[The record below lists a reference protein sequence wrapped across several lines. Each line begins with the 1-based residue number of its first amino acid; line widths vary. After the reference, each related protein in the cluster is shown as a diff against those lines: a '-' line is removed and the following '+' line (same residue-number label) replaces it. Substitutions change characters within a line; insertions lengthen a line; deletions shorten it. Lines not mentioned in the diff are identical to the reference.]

1 MATREGEGGRARP
14 RVRRASVRAPEAALP
29 AFAAAF
35 AFADAVATDIGADG
49 RGRVEALFVGGAA
62 RRGAVEAAAA
72 VAAAIGGVAP
82 PRVAWEELPDR
93 DWVAAGLAAL
103 PAARAGR
110 FRVRGAR
117 VPARP
122 SLWELRIEA
131 AAAFG
136 SGHHETTR
144 GCLLALD
151 RLARARSFARPLD
164 LGCGTGALALAMA
177 RLWRRPVLAVDTDP
191 EAAAAARGNARRNG
205 LGRLVD
211 CRRSEGFAALPPG
224 ARYDLIA
231 ANLLA
236 APLAAMAPELAARL
250 APGGVA
256 VLSGILRRQARAV
269 LAAYRPR
276 GLAALGRRDLGEW
289 SVLCLRKRRAR
300 PASRRNRG
308 AGERRWAGVSW
319 RGPWGPY

>member
-1 MATREGEGGRARP
+1 MATREDEGGGVRP
-14 RVRRASVRAPEAALP
+14 RVLSASVRAPEASLP

-49 RGRVEALFVGGAA
+49 RGRVQALFVGAA
-62 RRGAVEAAAA
+62 PRRGAVEAAAA
-72 VAAAIGGVAP
+72 VAAAAGGLAP
-82 PRVAWEELPDR
+82 PRVRWEELPDR

-110 FRVRGAR
+110 FRVRGAHN
-117 VPARP
+117 PARP
-122 SLWELRIEA
+122 SPWELRIEA

-136 SGHHETTR
+136 TGHHETTR
-144 GCLLALD
+144 GCLMALD
-151 RLARARSFARPLD
+151 RLARTRSFARPLD
-164 LGCGTGALALAMA
+164 LGCGTGVLAMAMA
-177 RLWRRPVLAVDTDP
+177 RLWRRPVLAVDDDP
-191 EAAAAARGNARRNG
+191 EAVAAARENARRNG
-205 LGRLVD
+205 LGRLVA
-211 CRRSEGFAALPPG
+211 RRLGDGCAALPPG

-250 APGGVA
+250 APGGVV

-276 GLAALGRRDLGEW
+276 GLVLLGRRDLGDW
-289 SVLCLRKRRAR
+289 SVLCLRKRRAGWLGDLDSNQDYSGQ
-300 PASRRNRG
+300 SRTFYR
-308 AGERRWAGVSW
+308 
-319 RGPWGPY
+319 